1 MEKINKLN
9 YYSIIPATI
18 LFNNQIKPNEKL
30 LYAMLTSLAS
40 KEGFCFASNKYLAER
55 LNVKANTVSSWIT
68 DLKRKGFIIVEIIR
82 SDNNEIIQRKIYIN
96 DVPYIINKGLPSA
109 INIEEGNLQKTKNN
123 NKINNKNIN
132 KAVFDKNEAFLNGN
146 TRGNFDQRIYTKEFL
161 ESLYAN

>member
-1 MEKINKLN
+1 METINKFN

-68 DLKRKGFIIVEIIR
+68 DLKRKGFIVVEIIR
-82 SDNNEIIQRKIYIN
+82 SESNEIVQRKIYIN
-96 DVPYIINKGLPSA
+96 DVHYMINKGHPST
-109 INIEEGNLQKTKNN
+109 INIEEGNLQKSKD
-123 NKINNKNIN
+123 NNKNIN
-132 KAVFDKNEAFLNGN
+132 KAVFDKNIALFNAN
-146 TRGNFDQRIYTKEFL
+146 NRSNFDQRIYTKEFL